1 MRNDYLAVSGAKKS
15 RVVIPDFSGGADYD
29 KDEGAGS
36 LSRASDSFNFDF
48 SGCELKTGYGL

>member
-29 KDEGAGS
+29 KDEGAG
-36 LSRASDSFNFDF
+36 LA
-48 SGCELKTGYGL
+48 E